1 MKLTTED
8 TQLFYKL
15 NWSLLFYANQKFN
28 IIPGL
33 TEPNFKKENVD
44 KVVKIHQKIYQDLSL
59 IDLFIKDNPFKLSP
73 ENLIIV
79 ESWKKKINSKFLLMK
94 HSEEGTI
101 FFDQSKASKAYAVLG
116 LYDDLEDIFPK
127 QYLPIMIETV
137 LLPFKGKI
145 VYNGLFISYNVH
157 FGKSIRES
165 FEMSFRES
173 KSKYGVIISL
183 DEPVVEKEDAEIE
196 LMKAYAKNRETS
208 FNYGQEINRLLKK
221 DPSLWS
227 TYYQSLGKSEV
238 RRLSKRLSE
247 LGAHSGY
254 FAIFDDIIVASGQ
267 TEKEL
272 LEIINKLLPAD
283 KREYIYIF
291 NYKRK

>member
-101 FFDQSKASKAYAVLG
+101 FFDQSKRASGVAVA
-116 LYDDLEDIFPK
+116 DQTDEARDLHPCD
-127 QYLPIMIETV
+127 
-137 LLPFKGKI
+137 
-145 VYNGLFISYNVH
+145 
-157 FGKSIRES
+157 
-165 FEMSFRES
+165 FRRLND
-173 KSKYGVIISL
+173 GHRAIDL
-183 DEPVVEKEDAEIE
+183 DEGPVDVDFLEVGHGLTPPPLGRNRGSSTPALLSDTSSRRHGRCRPAPQDAS
-196 LMKAYAKNRETS
+196 AAPVPR
-208 FNYGQEINRLLKK
+208 
-221 DPSLWS
+221 
-227 TYYQSLGKSEV
+227 
-238 RRLSKRLSE
+238 
-247 LGAHSGY
+247 
-254 FAIFDDIIVASGQ
+254 
-267 TEKEL
+267 
-272 LEIINKLLPAD
+272 PAWGD
-283 KREYIYIF
+283 APQAPTT
-291 NYKRK
+291 